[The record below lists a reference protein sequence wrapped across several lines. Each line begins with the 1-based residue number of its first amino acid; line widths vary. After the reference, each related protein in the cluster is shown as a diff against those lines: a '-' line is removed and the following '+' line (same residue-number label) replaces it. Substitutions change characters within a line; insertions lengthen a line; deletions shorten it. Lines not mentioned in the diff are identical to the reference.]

1 MKKKKNVLIVEDETA
16 AFESIIQ
23 LLDEHSEH
31 LNATVL
37 SKLSSARQQALNL
50 IPESYDANQQ
60 GALRLFGAYFN
71 QHRLMM
77 TMLIVIMILM
87 ASILIQGF
95 NSDLGDAD
103 LLGSD
108 LPPEAYIDGD
118 FDSWLSQDPQ

>member
-1 MKKKKNVLIVEDETA
+1 MRDEQIAKEIV
-16 AFESIIQ
+16 Q

-37 SKLSSARQQALNL
+37 SRLNTARQQALAAS
-50 IPESYDANQQ
+50 PDAYDVNQQ
-60 GALRLFGAYFN
+60 GALRLLGSYFN

>member
-1 MKKKKNVLIVEDETA
+1 MRDEQIA
-16 AFESIIQ
+16 KEIIQ

-37 SKLSSARQQALNL
+37 SKLNNARQQALAA
-50 IPESYDANQQ
+50 IPDAYDTNQQ
-60 GALRLFGAYFN
+60 GALRLFGSYFN

-77 TMLIVIMILM
+77 AMLIVTMIFM
-87 ASILIQGF
+87 ASMIIQGF

-118 FDSWLSQDPQ
+118 FDTWLSQDTQ

>member
-1 MKKKKNVLIVEDETA
+1 MRDEQIA
-16 AFESIIQ
+16 KEIIQ

-37 SKLSSARQQALNL
+37 SKLNTARQQALAA
-50 IPESYDANQQ
+50 ISDTYDANQQ
-60 GALRLFGAYFN
+60 GALRLFGLHLN

-77 TMLIVIMILM
+77 AMLIVTMILM
-87 ASILIQGF
+87 ASILIQAYN

-108 LPPEAYIDGD
+108 LPPQAYIDGD

>member
-1 MKKKKNVLIVEDETA
+1 MRDEQIA
-16 AFESIIQ
+16 KEIIQ

-37 SKLSSARQQALNL
+37 SKLSSARQQALNA

-77 TMLIVIMILM
+77 TMLIVTIILM
-87 ASILIQGF
+87 TSILIQGF

>member
-1 MKKKKNVLIVEDETA
+1 MRDEQVA
-16 AFESIIQ
+16 KEIIQ

-37 SKLSSARQQALNL
+37 SRLNTARQQALAAS
-50 IPESYDANQQ
+50 PDTYDLNQQ
-60 GALRLFGAYFN
+60 GALRLFGSYFN
-71 QHRLMM
+71 QHRLIM
-77 TMLIVIMILM
+77 TMLIVTIILI

>member
-1 MKKKKNVLIVEDETA
+1 
-16 AFESIIQ
+16 
-23 LLDEHSEH
+23 
-31 LNATVL
+31 LNT
-37 SKLSSARQQALNL
+37 ARQQALAAM
-50 IPESYDANQQ
+50 PDTYDGNQQ
-60 GALRLFGAYFN
+60 GVLRLFGSYFN

-77 TMLIVIMILM
+77 MLIVTIILM